1 VTKPENEASDDAP
14 AEADADEK
22 IEVVIDQTEKP
33 IEGNSFDFTVKHL
46 PKGFSLVEM
55 QWVSKENLIINS
67 LQDAIE
73 HGASGGDGFYISGDG
88 QFSGFFYPDVMKG
101 EKGKLVLTFED
112 EQGKM
117 LTWVKE
123 FTLK

>member
-1 VTKPENEASDDAP
+1 
-14 AEADADEK
+14 
-22 IEVVIDQTEKP
+22 
-33 IEGNSFDFTVKHL
+33 
-46 PKGFSLVEM
+46 M
-55 QWVSKENLIINS
+55 QWMTKENVIINS

-117 LTWVKE
+117 QTWVKKI
-123 FTLK
+123 TLK